1 MIIKNT
7 LSDISKKVRV
17 LFAHSFSSYFRCGIG
32 LTFSLFLL
40 LSLFPRETV
49 ARERKKRS
57 DKGYFLSAFDLT

>member
-32 LTFSLFLL
+32 LAFLFS
-40 LSLFPRETV
+40 PGG
-49 ARERKKRS
+49 KRS
-57 DKGYFLSAFDLT
+57 EKGYFLSAFDLA